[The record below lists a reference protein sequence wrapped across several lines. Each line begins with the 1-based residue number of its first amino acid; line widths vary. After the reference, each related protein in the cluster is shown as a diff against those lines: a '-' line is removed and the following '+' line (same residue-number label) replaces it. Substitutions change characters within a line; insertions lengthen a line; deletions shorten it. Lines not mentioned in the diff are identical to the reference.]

1 MDRTVCIEQTT
12 RKSTMIISAIV
23 ATDENGVIGKD
34 GQIPWYLPVDLKFFK
49 KKTLGHPII
58 MGRKSFV
65 SIGRALPGR
74 TNIII
79 TRNPYFIASGCLV
92 VDSLSAAI
100 KLASVQQGHEEVFII
115 GGGEIY
121 RQSSSIWNRLYW
133 TKVHTE
139 TEGDTYFPEIS
150 ITEWDIVEED
160 FVQSNEKNPLDCTF
174 YKMERK
180 F

>member
-1 MDRTVCIEQTT
+1 
-12 RKSTMIISAIV
+12 MIISAIV

-49 KKTLGHPII
+49 QKTLGHPII

-74 TNIII
+74 TNIIV

-92 VDSLSAAI
+92 VDSLKSALQ
-100 KLASVQQGHEEVFII
+100 LASIQEGKEEVFII

-121 RQSSSIWNRLYW
+121 QQSLPIWNRLYW
-133 TKVHTE
+133 TKVHIKA
-139 TEGDTYFPEIS
+139 EGDTFFPKIS
-150 ITEWDIVEED
+150 KEEWDITRED
-160 FVQSNEKNPLDCTF
+160 FREKDEKNPMDCTF
-174 YKMERK
+174 YTLEKK
-180 F
+180 L